1 MASPVCPP
9 YSSKI
14 DEQQRL
20 AGFAAT
26 KLFNSTVEHVIKI
39 WKNKN
44 KKKILRK
51 CITKYTCGVIPC
63 KICVGN
69 TAFLFTQPKI
79 QSCKKERLLQQCPL
93 DRQDQSEDAG

>member
-1 MASPVCPP
+1 MASPVSPP

-14 DEQQRL
+14 DKQQRF

-26 KLFNSTVEHVIKI
+26 KLFNSTVGHVIKF
-39 WKNKN
+39 W
-44 KKKILRK
+44 KKKILK

-79 QSCKKERLLQQCPL
+79 QSCKKERLLQQCLL
-93 DRQDQSEDAG
+93 DRQDQSEDVG

>member
-44 KKKILRK
+44 KK
-51 CITKYTCGVIPC
+51 
-63 KICVGN
+63 N
-69 TAFLFTQPKI
+69 
-79 QSCKKERLLQQCPL
+79 S
-93 DRQDQSEDAG
+93 